1 MATPAQE
8 RIGRGP
14 FGALLI
20 LLSLLVGSGNAA
32 AASADLRHSARLSP
46 SRQSAAVALLPSA
59 ARSTAQDEACASGG
73 DPADSPSG
81 PRVVAE
87 RLRAG
92 RAALPAFGHQAEL
105 PRTTGLSHRA
115 RAPPAA

>member
-20 LLSLLVGSGNAA
+20 LLSLLVGSGSAV

-59 ARSTAQDEACASGG
+59 ARSAVEDEACASG

-105 PRTTGLSHRA
+105 PGTTGLSHRA